1 MKKDFWYSLL
11 IWFLCISTDQ
21 ATKKFFALSQTARYN
36 EGFIFGSYAD
46 LPVMIRI
53 LTMSTLYGF
62 IFFLFFALTY
72 FPSSKFKNLKW
83 GLALLVGG
91 IGGNVF
97 DRTFS
102 GKTLDFI
109 PFPSSSMTWV
119 TFNLSDLYQSIGAAI
134 VLFIIIFKSKN
145 IWPQDDQRGKYVI
158 NPLEQ
163 IRFAFKMSMMALSS
177 CLVVGIFSFA
187 YWRLSLNSLGFIEH
201 KLLVS
206 YIIVFTSLSLTFTLI
221 AFLTGMV
228 LSHKTV
234 GPLYAFELY
243 VEDLLKG
250 EDRPFSLREGDHY
263 KHLEKIA
270 NDLRNVIKK

>member
-1 MKKDFWYSLL
+1 MKKDFWLSLL
-11 IWFLCISTDQ
+11 IWFSCITTDQ
-21 ATKKFFALSQTARYN
+21 VSKKIFSFSQTARFN

-72 FPSSKFKNLKW
+72 FPSPKFKQLKW
-83 GLALLVGG
+83 GLAFLVGG

-97 DRTFS
+97 DRTFA

-109 PFPSSSMTWV
+109 PFPSANMTWV
-119 TFNLSDLYQSIGAAI
+119 TFNLADLYQSLGAVI
-134 VLFIIIFKSKN
+134 VLFIIIFQSKK

-163 IRFAFKMSMMALSS
+163 VRFAFKMSMMAMSS

-187 YWRLSLNSLGFIEH
+187 YWRLSLNSLGFVEN
-201 KLLVS
+201 KLLMS
-206 YIIVFTSLSLTFTLI
+206 YIIVFISLSLTFTLL

-250 EDRPFSLREGDHY
+250 EDRIFVLREGDHY

-270 NDLRNVIKK
+270 NDLRKVIKK